1 MSNTAEA
8 YEMANELSELEEHR
22 SLTTIAFQR
31 KVIGA
36 LTVALLIVLIA
47 FARSATRR
55 TPVYVVGIR
64 PDETIVPAHEASGDM
79 SFTEDQ
85 FIRQE
90 LRNFVRN
97 FRTVSPDLV
106 DMRARNHQAY
116 QFVARMSQAKTVL
129 DTWGQTQQPDK
140 AAIAGKAVEVDVQS
154 VRGTSGA
161 GAHTYVVDWTETP
174 YDEKGHASSPV
185 HWRGS
190 FNVVSGERSAENPT
204 GEYVKEIDWGQ
215 VQ

>member
-1 MSNTAEA
+1 MSTPADA
-8 YEMANELSELEEHR
+8 YDIASDISEVEEHR
-22 SLTTIAFQR
+22 HITAIAFQR

-36 LTVALLIVLIA
+36 LLIVTLLLLAVVI
-47 FARSATRR
+47 RLATRR
-55 TPVYVVGIR
+55 SPVYVVGIR
-64 PDETIVPAHEASGDM
+64 PDETIVPAHEASGDV

-97 FRTVSPDLV
+97 FRTVSPDLI

-116 QFVARMSQAKTVL
+116 QFVAKLSQAKTVL
-129 DTWGQTQQPDK
+129 DDWGRTQQPDK
-140 AAIAGKAVEVDVQS
+140 AALAGKAVEVDVQS
-154 VRGTSGA
+154 VRGASGA

-174 YDEKGHASSPV
+174 YDEKGHGSSPV

>member
-1 MSNTAEA
+1 VSNTA
-8 YEMANELSELEEHR
+8 YDIANELSELEEHR

-31 KVIGA
+31 KLIGA
-36 LTVALLIVLIA
+36 LSIALLIVLIA
-47 FARSATRR
+47 FARTATKRA
-55 TPVYVVGIR
+55 PVFVVGIR
-64 PDETIVPAHEASGDM
+64 PDETIVPAHEASEDV

-106 DMRARNHQAY
+106 DMRARNDQAFA
-116 QFVARMSQAKTVL
+116 FVAKMSQAKTVL
-129 DTWGQTQQPDK
+129 DTWGRTQQPDK
-140 AAIAGKAVEVDVQS
+140 AAAAGKAVEVDVQS
-154 VRGTSGA
+154 VRGAVGA
-161 GAHTYVVDWTETP
+161 GAHTYIVDWNETA
-174 YDEKGHASSPV
+174 YDERGSATAPT

-190 FNVVSGERSAENPT
+190 FSVVSGEHSADNPT
-204 GEYVKEIDWGQ
+204 GEYVKEIEWGQ